1 MADHLAEL
9 NAKTNIRN
17 RLSQN
22 IVICQMTIFCL
33 SLQLVQIIDPLNHA
47 VTKLILRR
55 SHNSQLGGFVL
66 ICLDEIDDVKNIS
79 IEFVRQTLEKKEV
92 SFTYILV
99 PFSDP
104 GGYQEVV
111 SNNNSEDV
119 IQKWV
124 GLPMAWI
131 AQFTFS

>member
-1 MADHLAEL
+1 MC
-9 NAKTNIRN
+9 IRD
-17 RLSQN
+17 RLG
-22 IVICQMTIFCL
+22 
-33 SLQLVQIIDPLNHA
+33 
-47 VTKLILRR
+47 R
-55 SHNSQLGGFVL
+55 FVL
-66 ICLDEIDDVKNIS
+66 IFLDEINDVKQMS
-79 IEFVRQTLEKKEV
+79 IKFVRQTLENKGT

-119 IQKWV
+119 IQKRV

>member
-1 MADHLAEL
+1 
-9 NAKTNIRN
+9 
-17 RLSQN
+17 
-22 IVICQMTIFCL
+22 MTIFCL
-33 SLQLVQIIDPLNHA
+33 SLQLLQIIDRLNHA

-79 IEFVRQTLEKKEV
+79 IEFVRQTLEKKGA

-104 GGYQEVV
+104 GGYQVV
-111 SNNNSEDV
+111 V
-119 IQKWV
+119 IITIPRV
-124 GLPMAWI
+124 
-131 AQFTFS
+131 